1 MSYSTNNSEPVA
13 RGYSGLQI
21 ALHWLIAALVAFQLI
36 FGESMTASVD
46 SMAEGGAASP
56 FDQNVAN
63 LHYWFGMAI
72 LGLVV
77 LRLFVRLTH
86 GAPSRPDDIPGWM
99 SFVSRITHWIFYALL
114 IAVPVTGLLG
124 FYTDGP
130 FGDIHA
136 WAKPVFIG
144 LIVLHAGAALFHQF
158 WLKDGLLR
166 TMLVPAAKGE
176 RR

>member
-1 MSYSTNNSEPVA
+1 MTYPSKNA
-13 RGYSGLQI
+13 KAAGRGYSGIQI

-46 SMAEGGAASP
+46 AMAEGGTASP
-56 FDQNVAN
+56 VDQAVAN
-63 LHYWFGMAI
+63 LHYWFGIAI
-72 LGLVV
+72 LALVV

-86 GAPSRPDDIPGWM
+86 GAPVSPVGIPGWM
-99 SFVSRITHWIFYALL
+99 AVASRITHWIFYVLL
-114 IAVPVTGLLG
+114 VAVPVTGLLG
-124 FYTDGP
+124 FYTEGP
-130 FGDIHA
+130 FGDIHS

-144 LIVLHAGAALFHQF
+144 LIALHASAALFHQF

-176 RR
+176 QQ

>member
-1 MSYSTNNSEPVA
+1 MTYSSNHTNPVA
-13 RGYSGLQI
+13 RGYSGIQI
-21 ALHWLIAALVAFQLI
+21 ALHWLIAALIAFQLI

-46 SMAEGGAASP
+46 AMAEGGAASP
-56 FDQNVAN
+56 FDQTIAN
-63 LHYWFGMAI
+63 LHYCFGIAI
-72 LGLVV
+72 LALVV
-77 LRLFVRLTH
+77 LRPFIRLTH
-86 GAPSRPDDIPGWM
+86 GAPVSPDGIPGWM
-99 SFVSRITHWIFYALL
+99 AAASRVTHWIFYALL
-114 IAVPVTGLLG
+114 VAVPVTGLLG
-124 FYTDGP
+124 FFTEGP

-176 RR
+176 QQ

>member
-1 MSYSTNNSEPVA
+1 MSYSTNTSVTRA

-21 ALHWLIAALVAFQLI
+21 TLHWLIAALVAVQLI

-46 SMAEGGAASP
+46 AMAEGGAASP
-56 FDQNVAN
+56 FDQTIAS
-63 LHYWFGMAI
+63 LHYWFGTAI
-72 LGLVV
+72 LVLVV

-86 GAPSRPDDIPGWM
+86 GAPSSPDGIPGWM
-99 SFVSRITHWIFYALL
+99 SFASRITHWIFYALL

-144 LIVLHAGAALFHQF
+144 LIALHAGAALFHQF
-158 WLKDGLLR
+158 WLKDGLLKA
-166 TMLVPAAKGE
+166 MLVPAAKGE
-176 RR
+176 KQ

>member
-1 MSYSTNNSEPVA
+1 MTYSSKNANA
-13 RGYSGLQI
+13 AGRGYSGIQI

-46 SMAEGGAASP
+46 AMAEGGTAST
-56 FDQNVAN
+56 FDQAVAN
-63 LHYWFGMAI
+63 LHYWFGISI
-72 LGLVV
+72 LVLVV

-86 GAPSRPDDIPGWM
+86 GAPVSPDGIPGWM
-99 SFVSRITHWIFYALL
+99 AVASRITHWFFYALL
-114 IAVPVTGLLG
+114 VAVPVTGLLG
-124 FYTDGP
+124 FYTEGP

-144 LIVLHAGAALFHQF
+144 LIALHAGAALFHQF

-176 RR
+176 QQ